1 MTNGWFC
8 TSSVFWTFKLNKK
21 YFWTYLYGQKIGT
34 NMNRYGKKINIHL
47 NIFSILD
54 FAGIMHLLK
63 KTYRPSTFSFI
74 LQTKLGK
81 DWSKKLGAGD
91 KKPSS
96 DKLPGIFWLLYDCSS
111 HLDRVIFPTSYRAS
125 CIYILLLLVF
135 RKNIYI

>member
-1 MTNGWFC
+1 MDDFVQAVCFGHL
-8 TSSVFWTFKLNKK
+8 SWTK
-21 YFWTYLYGQKIGT
+21 
-34 NMNRYGKKINIHL
+34 
-47 NIFSILD
+47 NIFGHIYMDKKLGQIWKQIWKKKNQHS
-54 FAGIMHLLK
+54 FEHFFRSGFCGHHAPLK

-125 CIYILLLLVF
+125 CIYTLLLLVF